1 MGKWHQLRSKC
12 TVRIG
17 AREGDG
23 GGAGGPLRPNG
34 GGTLAADGG
43 SYSGGGVSRCEGVKR
58 GLRSC
63 RSADVWD
70 CVTAVMRKGRRGR
83 FLPRGDGS
91 RAGARAK
98 QIAGERLRDSTAG
111 ISELQFAMG
120 VSMAEC
126 VMKRRE

>member
-17 AREGDG
+17 ARDGDG

-34 GGTLAADGG
+34 GGTLAADCDD
-43 SYSGGGVSRCEGVKR
+43 SAKNTSGKWGPDR
-58 GLRSC
+58 

>member
-23 GGAGGPLRPNG
+23 GGAGGPLRLN
-34 GGTLAADGG
+34 
-43 SYSGGGVSRCEGVKR
+43 R
-58 GLRSC
+58 